1 MQESTEV
8 YVALLKSQGW
18 KDFESV
24 VRERMSEI
32 DKMLHNMHNTREQDI
47 ELKARHYE
55 LKTMLDLP
63 HLSVAII
70 ELYKQMKELSNGRDE
85 QQQQQPINAERG
97 GRGPALRYNDAG
109 PDGTIGTA
117 NTNYSR
123 DAGTANW

>member
-97 GRGPALRYNDAG
+97 GRGPALRHTDAG
-109 PDGTIGTA
+109 FTTEFTA
-117 NTNYSR
+117 TGGSG
-123 DAGTANW
+123 AKW